1 MEPISITIVVI
12 LALIW
17 LSWVMI
23 LHLAQ
28 NKMTQQEKQ
37 LRHYMSL
44 MEGALRIGDFQE
56 FEAYQDKVKYEIEM
70 DRVSWPAREE
80 YNNLTNR
87 YEKVGLI
94 GELPQN

>member
-1 MEPISITIVVI
+1 
-12 LALIW
+12 
-17 LSWVMI
+17 
-23 LHLAQ
+23 
-28 NKMTQQEKQ
+28 
-37 LRHYMSL
+37 MSV

-70 DRVSWPAREE
+70 DGVSWPSREE
-80 YNNLTNR
+80 YKDLIDR